1 MALSKAFVWGD
12 GGAAL
17 TPEELAQA
25 RLMEARALAKGIDT
39 SPVGH
44 WSQGAARVADAIA
57 GAFRRGALDKAGAA
71 NEAYD
76 ADLLSSISGAAFPS
90 SVAEGGSTFA
100 PDATG
105 VPSGVSAGSVDVSPE
120 IRDGIVQT
128 AAAVGIDPVDL
139 ATAISYET
147 GGTFDPTKAGPT
159 TKYGQ
164 HRGLIQF
171 GEPQAAQYGVDWNN
185 PVGSQLGENGAVAKY
200 LRASGVKPGMGL
212 LDVYSAI
219 NAGAPGLYNRSDAAA
234 GGAPGTVADKVNQQM
249 AGHRAKALALF
260 GNQQLAPAAA
270 AINAV
275 APVQVASLSPDA
287 GMAAALPEGGGA
299 IANSPSMIPAP
310 GATPYSGPGAQTGQP
325 MLVYDDK
332 GMRMED
338 PDAAV
343 PVGVAGVQPG
353 QPMAQPPAQDV
364 TQVPALSSG
373 ADIPMVGPTGQPS
386 PIAAAINQP
395 ALSPA
400 VQQVSAALPIRP
412 QADPNDIMVAGRDQ
426 TVQPQI
432 PTGAPAAAPARSGPS
447 PQALIRAMTDPRASP
462 RTRQVAEVLY
472 KQQAAQAQAQ
482 YEAQLQANDP
492 KRQLEI
498 QKLQR
503 EVNEPR
509 KRNTATIGN
518 TVVDLDTGKP
528 IYEGQEKPT
537 STIQEYEYARQQ
549 GYTGDF
555 VQFNLDQ
562 KKATATTIDLR
573 EPGGEGKKFYEKL
586 DEGNAKIYSDLSQAG
601 VQARSTQGMTK
612 QLAERLKNA
621 PQGAAGALAQLAGEW
636 GIKTEGSSDIE
647 AATALINRLVPQQ
660 RQPGSGTMSDADL
673 ELFKASLPRI
683 LNSKGGN
690 EMIIN
695 DLNAISEYQIK
706 MGEIADRVAD
716 RELTPSEGRE
726 EIRKLANPLSNFLE
740 RDRAE
745 KLDEQDN
752 GWKEI
757 SPGVKVRP
765 IQ

>member
-44 WSQGAARVADAIA
+44 WTQGAARVADAIA

-100 PDATG
+100 PAATG
-105 VPSGVSAGSVDVSPE
+105 VDSVPAGAAEIKAKLVERGLPEHVADGFVVNFADESGLNPGINEQNPTVPGSRGGYGLYQLTGPRRVAYEQFAKAKGVPYSDVDTQLDFLVSELKGPE
-120 IRDGIVQT
+120 
-128 AAAVGIDPVDL
+128 AAAAEKIFSAPD
-139 ATAISYET
+139 S
-147 GGTFDPTKAGPT
+147 GT
-159 TKYGQ
+159 
-164 HRGLIQF
+164 
-171 GEPQAAQYGVDWNN
+171 
-185 PVGSQLGENGAVAKY
+185 
-200 LRASGVKPGMGL
+200 
-212 LDVYSAI
+212 
-219 NAGAPGLYNRSDAAA
+219 
-234 GGAPGTVADKVNQQM
+234 
-249 AGHRAKALALF
+249 
-260 GNQQLAPAAA
+260 AAA
-270 AINAV
+270 AIAANFLRPNAKSLSERV
-275 APVQVASLSPDA
+275 AKYTAGVPSIPLGGAPVQVASLSPDA
-287 GMAAALPEGGGA
+287 GMAEAMP
-299 IANSPSMIPAP
+299 MPA
-310 GATPYSGPGAQTGQP
+310 ATPT
-325 MLVYDDK
+325 
-332 GMRMED
+332 MR
-338 PDAAV
+338 DAAV
-343 PVGVAGVQPG
+343 AEVTQPQQAPVMALAPEEVVTPLAGVQPG

-373 ADIPMVGPTGQPS
+373 AGLSFQAPEPGTYATPAV
-386 PIAAAINQP
+386 AAAINQP

-400 VQQVSAALPIRP
+400 VQQVSAALPIR
-412 QADPNDIMVAGRDQ
+412 QRADPNDIMVAGRDQ
-426 TVQPQI
+426 TAQPQI
-432 PTGAPAAAPARSGPS
+432 PTGAASVAPARSGPT
-447 PQALIRAMTDPRASP
+447 PQQLIAAMTDPRASP

-690 EMIIN
+690 EMIIS

>member
-57 GAFRRGALDKAGAA
+57 GAFRRGALDKVGKA

-100 PDATG
+100 PAATG
-105 VPSGVSAGSVDVSPE
+105 VDSGVSAGSVDVSPE

-260 GNQQLAPAAA
+260 GNQAPAPAAA

-275 APVQVASLSPDA
+275 APVQVASLEPDA
-287 GMAAALPEGGGA
+287 GMAETMPMTAV
-299 IANSPSMIPAP
+299 
-310 GATPYSGPGAQTGQP
+310 TPT
-325 MLVYDDK
+325 
-332 GMRMED
+332 MR
-338 PDAAV
+338 DAAV
-343 PVGVAGVQPG
+343 AEVTQPQQAPVMALAPEEVVTPLAGVQPG

-364 TQVPALSSG
+364 TQVPALSVG

-386 PIAAAINQP
+386 PIVAAINQP

-400 VQQVSAALPIRP
+400 VQQVSAALPIRQ

-432 PTGAPAAAPARSGPS
+432 PTGAASAAPARSGPT
-447 PQALIRAMTDPRASP
+447 PQQLIAAMTDPRASP

-482 YEAQLQANDP
+482 YEAQLKAADPMTALARRKAELEVQALENPQQKVPESVQALRIRAAEAGLQPGTPEYSNFMTTGGRGPAVQVNTGSNSNKFAEKSDELAATRLNDVVAAASNAP
-492 KRQLEI
+492 QIISDL
-498 QKLQR
+498 
-503 EVNEPR
+503 
-509 KRNTATIGN
+509 NTLTELGKQIG
-518 TVVDLDTGKP
+518 TGKGAQVMQQLGP
-528 IYEGQEKPT
+528 
-537 STIQEYEYARQQ
+537 YAAAL
-549 GYTGDF
+549 G
-555 VQFNLDQ
+555 
-562 KKATATTIDLR
+562 IDVK
-573 EPGGEGKKFYEKL
+573 GL
-586 DEGNAKIYSDLSQAG
+586 DEGQAFQSI
-601 VQARSTQGMTK
+601 V
-612 QLAERLKNA
+612 ERMA
-621 PQGAAGALAQLAGEW
+621 PAMR
-636 GIKTEGSSDIE
+636 I
-647 AATALINRLVPQQ
+647 
-660 RQPGSGTMSDADL
+660 PGSGAQSDR
-673 ELFKASLPRI
+673 ELMGFLRSLPSVA
-683 LNSKGGN
+683 NQPGGN
-690 EMIIN
+690 ELIARTFQAVQERKIQAAEIAAQAQSQQITWQEAERQIRELPGG
-695 DLNAISEYQIK
+695 DPWAEFKKFKEEIDDPDKIPTTVPGVTIRKISE
-706 MGEIADRVAD
+706 
-716 RELTPSEGRE
+716 
-726 EIRKLANPLSNFLE
+726 
-740 RDRAE
+740 
-745 KLDEQDN
+745 
-752 GWKEI
+752 
-757 SPGVKVRP
+757 
-765 IQ
+765 

>member
-44 WSQGAARVADAIA
+44 WTQGAARVADAIA

-100 PDATG
+100 PAATG
-105 VPSGVSAGSVDVSPE
+105 VPSGVSGSVDVSPDIKE
-120 IRDGIVQT
+120 GIIKT

-147 GGTFDPTKAGPT
+147 GGTFDPTKAGPV
-159 TKYGQ
+159 TKHGQ

-200 LRASGVKPGMGL
+200 LVASGVKPGMGL

-260 GNQQLAPAAA
+260 GNQQPAPAAA

-287 GMAAALPEGGGA
+287 GMAEAMP
-299 IANSPSMIPAP
+299 MPA
-310 GATPYSGPGAQTGQP
+310 ATPT
-325 MLVYDDK
+325 
-332 GMRMED
+332 MR
-338 PDAAV
+338 DAAV
-343 PVGVAGVQPG
+343 AEVTQPQQAPVMALAPEEVVTPLAGVQPG

-364 TQVPALSSG
+364 TQVPALSVG

-400 VQQVSAALPIRP
+400 VQQVSAALPIR
-412 QADPNDIMVAGRDQ
+412 QRADPNDIMVAGRDQ

-432 PTGAPAAAPARSGPS
+432 PTGAPSAAPSGQPS